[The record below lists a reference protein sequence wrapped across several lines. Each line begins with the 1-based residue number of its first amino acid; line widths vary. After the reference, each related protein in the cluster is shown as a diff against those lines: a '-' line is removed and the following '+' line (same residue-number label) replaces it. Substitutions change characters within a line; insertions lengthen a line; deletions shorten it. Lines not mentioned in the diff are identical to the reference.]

1 MASYAEKRNKE
12 EVSGGEIYILVL
24 RNKKSRVKPT
34 RLYIKYPYN
43 YKLIPYTY
51 RAMMIKF

>member
-51 RAMMIKF
+51 